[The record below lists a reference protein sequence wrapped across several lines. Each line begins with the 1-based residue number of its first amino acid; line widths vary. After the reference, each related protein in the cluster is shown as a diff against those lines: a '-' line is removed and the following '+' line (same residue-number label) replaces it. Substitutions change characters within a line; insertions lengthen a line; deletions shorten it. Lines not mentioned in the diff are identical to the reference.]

1 MSQEPELT
9 TIAQTLAIRVRQAQS
24 LEEVR
29 KKDLHSGDRVFVTTR
44 NSLYKIWVL
53 DEGVYRVSGGW
64 FDLQCIAPQRMAI
77 NGCTWGG
84 SAIKQDI
91 IAALGLRLEFGNRVL
106 TTRVREVRVIPA
118 EAQPSLN

>member
-1 MSQEPELT
+1 MSQTLEST
-9 TIAQTLAIRVRQAQS
+9 TDHAHS

-29 KKDLHSGDRVFVTTR
+29 KRDLRSGDRVMVTTR

-53 DEGVYRVSGGW
+53 DDGVYRVSGGW
-64 FDLQCIAPQRMAI
+64 FDLQRIAPQRMAI

-91 IAALGLRLEFGNRVL
+91 IAALGLRLEFGNSVL
-106 TTRVREVRVIPA
+106 TAPIRDVRLIRA
-118 EAQPSLN
+118 TYAQSMLN